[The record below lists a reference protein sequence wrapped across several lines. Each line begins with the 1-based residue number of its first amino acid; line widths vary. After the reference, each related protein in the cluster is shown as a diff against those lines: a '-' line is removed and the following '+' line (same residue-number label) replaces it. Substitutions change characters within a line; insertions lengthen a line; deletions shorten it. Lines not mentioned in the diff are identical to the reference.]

1 MPFFNNPES
10 GVDTLLS
17 IKVFCEVVR
26 AGSFVAAARSLGLSS
41 PMASKHVMH
50 LEQRLGARLL
60 HRTSRKLSLTE
71 AGQLYY
77 DKCIYAVD
85 MLDQAE
91 AAVGEGADEPKGTLR
106 VTAPVWFA
114 SDRIAQMLVAY
125 QALYPG
131 VVLDLYLT
139 NSKVELAET
148 GMDLAIRVTHDPEP
162 QLIVRRI
169 GSVRLVLV
177 SSPAYMNRVGWP
189 EAVAQLDRYGAVMPN
204 YLDRND
210 YVLRGPEGLV
220 KFRPHSLMKLSDTTL
235 SHKLVCAGLGV
246 AMLPEWLVE
255 EDLAQGRLVHLLP
268 DYASP
273 PLDIYASYISRQ
285 YQTGKVRSFIDFF
298 SEAMAGAAVR

>member
-1 MPFFNNPES
+1 M
-10 GVDTLLS
+10 DTLLS

-71 AGQLYY
+71 AGQQYY

-91 AAVGEGADEPKGTLR
+91 AAVGEGVDEPKGVLR

-114 SDRIAQMLVAY
+114 SDRVANMLVAY
-125 QALYPG
+125 QNLYPG
-131 VVLDLYLT
+131 VVLDLHLT
-139 NSKVELAET
+139 NSKVELAEA

-162 QLIVRRI
+162 QLIVRKI
-169 GSVRLVLV
+169 GTVRLVLV
-177 SSPAYMNRVGWP
+177 SSPAYVHRMGSPQTVDD
-189 EAVAQLDRYGAVMPN
+189 LDRFGAITPN
-204 YLDRND
+204 YRDRND
-210 YVLRGPEGLV
+210 YILHGPQGEV

-235 SHKLVCAGLGV
+235 SRKLVCAGLGL
-246 AMLPEWLVE
+246 AMLPEWLIE
-255 EDLAQGRLVHLLP
+255 EDLRQGRLVHLLP

-298 SEAMAGAAVR
+298 SKAMAS

>member
-1 MPFFNNPES
+1 M
-10 GVDTLLS
+10 DTLLS

-26 AGSFVAAARSLGLSS
+26 GGSFVAAARSLGLSS

-50 LEQRLGARLL
+50 LEQHLGARLL

-71 AGQLYY
+71 AGQQYY

-91 AAVGEGADEPKGTLR
+91 AAVSEDKDEPKGVLR

-114 SDRIAQMLVAY
+114 SNRIVQMLVDY
-125 QALYPG
+125 QARYPG

-139 NSKVELAET
+139 NSKVELAEA
-148 GMDLAIRVTHDPEP
+148 GMDLAIRVTYDPEP
-162 QLIVRRI
+162 QLIVRRV
-169 GSVRLVLV
+169 GATRLVLV
-177 SSPAYMNRVGWP
+177 ASPAYINRVGSP
-189 EAVAQLDRYGAVMPN
+189 QAVVDLDRYGAVMPN

-210 YVLRGPEGLV
+210 YVLRGSEGEV
-220 KFRPHSLMKLSDTTL
+220 KFRPQTLMKLSDTTL
-235 SHKLVCAGLGV
+235 SRKLVCAGLGM
-246 AMLPEWLVE
+246 AMLPEWLIE
-255 EDLAQGRLVHLLP
+255 DDLAQGRLTHLLP
-268 DYASP
+268 QYESP

-298 SEAMAGAAVR
+298 SAAMAP